1 MPEQCYDVPVGLRT
15 GFNFGPGTVHRS
27 YGPPDRDRDRTGGP
41 AEEASIQAP
50 SAVLDGAQL
59 RLS

>member
-41 AEEASIQAP
+41 AEEASKLQAP
-50 SAVLDGAQL
+50 F
-59 RLS
+59 